1 MGTGGRHMRGPE
13 GDKPPGAVA
22 RVLPFRPYLPTE
34 LPTDGEALLKV
45 LHDAMQPQLLR
56 YAEAFAPH
64 DDAREIVQNAFC
76 ALWNRHLRNGGRPQE
91 LDYPGML
98 WRTVRSRCL
107 DYLRNKR
114 TSRAALEQFRHFA
127 AARIP
132 GWMNPFRERERTE
145 ARDFLTDAMKLMN
158 PRCREV
164 FVMKHLSHMRV
175 NEIAERLGVP
185 RSTIMGMLQRALCT
199 VRDHADRTGYRRRL
213 GAGESDH
220 E

>member
-1 MGTGGRHMRGPE
+1 MGIGGRRMREPE
-13 GDKPPGAVA
+13 GDKPLGAGK
-22 RVLPFRPYLPTE
+22 RVLPFRPYLPAE
-34 LPTDGEALLKV
+34 LPTDGDALLKV

-64 DDAREIVQNAFC
+64 DDARDIVQDAFC
-76 ALWNRHLRNGGRPQE
+76 TLWNRHLRHGGRPQE

-98 WRTVRSRCL
+98 WTTVRSRCL

-114 TSRAALEQFRHFA
+114 TRRTALEEFKHVV

-132 GWMNPFRERERTE
+132 GWMNPLRERERTE
-145 ARDFLTDAMKLMN
+145 ARDFLTDAMKLME

-164 FVMKHLSHMRV
+164 FVMKRLSHMRV

-185 RSTIMGMLQRALCT
+185 RSTIMGMLQRANST